1 MKSSNWSLFARCEG
15 EISLSMISPL
25 MFVLFQSYNLQ
36 HISRQLSVFR
46 INRFNSK
53 IKCFWPSLWSSRATP
68 TNVLINECWLAY
80 AKEWVH
86 VLLIRR
92 SPGERRPAADTR
104 ARVSTKVSLFTNPR
118 YFACCVMT
126 FPDLSIVDINWCEGY
141 NETDSFQLHFVG
153 FQLEN
158 NNQLERKDKC
168 YVRQKCLAGV
178 I

>member
-1 MKSSNWSLFARCEG
+1 
-15 EISLSMISPL
+15 
-25 MFVLFQSYNLQ
+25 
-36 HISRQLSVFR
+36 
-46 INRFNSK
+46 
-53 IKCFWPSLWSSRATP
+53 
-68 TNVLINECWLAY
+68 
-80 AKEWVH
+80 
-86 VLLIRR
+86 
-92 SPGERRPAADTR
+92 
-104 ARVSTKVSLFTNPR
+104 
-118 YFACCVMT
+118 MT